1 MVQIEMLEEGLETNI
16 SMAFLLI
23 ARILIFSER
32 GNYSIISGKLLKGV
46 WGYAPHFEIYNL

>member
-1 MVQIEMLEEGLETNI
+1 MLEDSVLETNI

-23 ARILIFSER
+23 ARILIFSDG

-46 WGYAPHFEIYNL
+46 WGYAPLENFEIYNL